1 MPDTTEFEEVPT
13 MAVSNSEGGVTL
25 QHKKSGRVIGS
36 LPGDEPAKKTLERK
50 RADKQFKKLIEKF
63 MRIN

>member
-1 MPDTTEFEEVPT
+1 

-25 QHKKSGRVIGS
+25 QRKKSGRVIGS